1 VVLTENVQF
10 LSCVTIAVTERP
22 VCEHDHKVP
31 HKIFL
36 QAFLMN
42 RIKQVA
48 HILYIKQDMPVP
60 MLVISV
66 QHNGY
71 LVKIIFNEFCLF
83 ELFSDAEIKE
93 ISSLVRT

>member
-1 VVLTENVQF
+1 
-10 LSCVTIAVTERP
+10 
-22 VCEHDHKVP
+22 
-31 HKIFL
+31 
-36 QAFLMN
+36 MN

-48 HILYIKQDMPVP
+48 HISYIKQDNSVP